1 MFWLGLGLTGAFVI
15 RRTINVY
22 GDPIPWD
29 TQESPVFTVLLLW
42 TGVVLALY
50 LLCPWFA
57 AVKQRRSDP
66 LLSYL

>member
-22 GDPIPWD
+22 GDPIPCD

-50 LLCPWFA
+50 PLCRWFA